1 MSNPSST
8 ASTRICGYDADSIS
22 LRGKDLVNEVVG
34 HFSFTGA
41 FLLQALGKPP
51 SERQIQLVDAVLVT
65 IMEHGLVPSVV
76 ASRLTYHGAPES
88 IQGAVAAGLLGVG
101 DRYAGTAGRCG
112 EVADCLLAANDL
124 DLAAQQ
130 LVTDYRA
137 HKQPIPGF
145 GHPIHTGRDPRVD
158 KLLEMLG
165 PECRPHQAMLALEKA
180 LSESLGRPLVMN
192 VSAALAVLLLEA
204 GVPSAMM
211 RGVVLV
217 ARCAGLVG
225 HVLEESQA
233 PVGDALWRGAEGA
246 VDYVED

>member
-1 MSNPSST
+1 MSESST
-8 ASTRICGYDADSIS
+8 KATTRICGYDADSIS
-22 LRGKDLVNEVVG
+22 LRGRDLVKEVVG
-34 HFSFTGA
+34 EFSFTGA
-41 FLLQALGKPP
+41 FLLQALGRPP
-51 SERQIQLVDAVLVT
+51 SERQVALVDAVLVT

-112 EVADCLLAANDL
+112 EVAEQLIIADDIDAA
-124 DLAAQQ
+124 ARQ
-130 LVTDYRA
+130 LVADYRA
-137 HKQPIPGF
+137 RKQPVPGF

-158 KLLEMLG
+158 KLLAML
-165 PECRPHQAMLALEKA
+165 PADSRPQQAMLALEKA

-192 VSAALAVLLLEA
+192 VSAILAVLMLEA
-204 GVPSAMM
+204 NVPSAMM

-225 HVLEESQA
+225 HILEEGET
-233 PVGDALWRGAEGA
+233 PIGDALWRGAERA
-246 VDYVED
+246 VDYEED

>member
-1 MSNPSST
+1 MSNPSSP
-8 ASTRICGYDADSIS
+8 AQTRICGYDADSIS
-22 LRGKDLVNEVVG
+22 LRGKDLVRDVVG
-34 HFSFTGA
+34 QYSFTAA
-41 FLLQALGKPP
+41 FLLQALGQPP
-51 SERQIQLVDAVLVT
+51 SARQVKLVDAVLVT
-65 IMEHGLVPSVV
+65 IMEHGLVPSAV

-112 EVADCLLAANDL
+112 EVADCLLAAD
-124 DLAAQQ
+124 DMQEAARQ
-130 LVTDYRA
+130 LVADYRA
-137 HKQPIPGF
+137 RKQPIPGF

-158 KLLEMLG
+158 KLLGMLG
-165 PECRPHQAMLALEKA
+165 PESRPRKAMLALEDA

-204 GVPSAMM
+204 NVPTAMM

-225 HVLEESQA
+225 HVLEESTA
-233 PVGDALWRGAEGA
+233 PVGDALWRGAETS